1 MTIPQAEEEKY
12 RRAARDIN
20 SLIAVYK
27 TRTMA
32 EPGGLSGHGG
42 LTGGGGEQGRSR
54 NERGNDRPSGP
65 SAGNR
70 TTDRRLPERHKGVAP
85 RSYGQQSERFFTY
98 AKEAKPA
105 WIPFKLCETQ
115 HYYRLGSSSVAQKQ
129 ALPFPSGKVSSPEER
144 WKFAIYGQTPHMTER
159 RFVKQEKRN
168 PMRVFFYANDRL
180 FIRTNNFNELWMC

>member
-20 SLIAVYK
+20 SLIAAYK
-27 TRTMA
+27 TRFMA
-32 EPGGLSGHGG
+32 EPRLSGHGG
-42 LTGGGGEQGRSR
+42 LTGGGRQGRSR

-129 ALPFPSGKVSSPEER
+129 ALPFPSGKVFSPR
-144 WKFAIYGQTPHMTER
+144 RNVGSLRFTAAPHMTER